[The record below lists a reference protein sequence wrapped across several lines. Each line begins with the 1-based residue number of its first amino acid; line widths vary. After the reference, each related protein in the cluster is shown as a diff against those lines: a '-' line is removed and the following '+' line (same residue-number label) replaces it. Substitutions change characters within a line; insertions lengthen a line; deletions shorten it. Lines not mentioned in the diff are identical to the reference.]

1 MSRELRVYGE
11 RGAHRR
17 FEGLDVSTPTEGYY
31 RYRLRS
37 GAVYGGVR
45 IWHGPPL
52 DPVTGEELDR
62 GWRWQATF
70 NGEYIDLDRVWP
82 ACGRMPI
89 DKAEHD
95 RLARQSSWARDAAPG
110 SAFANSTRKID
121 RLSLDEPLPF

>member
-1 MSRELRVYGE
+1 MTRALRTYGE
-11 RGAHRR
+11 RQEHRR
-17 FEGLDVSTPTEGYY
+17 FEGLDVSTPTAGLY

-37 GAVYGGVR
+37 GAIYGAVR

-70 NGEYIDLDRVWP
+70 NGEYIDLERVWP

-89 DKAEHD
+89 DQAEYD
-95 RLARQSSWARDAAPG
+95 RLTRQAEWARDAAPD
-110 SAFANSTRKID
+110 SAYADHRKKID
-121 RLSLDEPLPF
+121 RLSLDTPLPF